1 MIRYF
6 LLFFLI
12 AIWSGES
19 SAYYKIILIG
29 TNGNSAPSRKETF
42 ESNLRNHLL
51 STPKVQVEDALQSQR
66 YQRMADFSLSSVSTQ
81 KFNTITKIS
90 SDSVLFVWASIKKYD
105 IIPQRKRLLWGKL
118 ETQMTV
124 SLNIYNPYCQKFLES
139 GDIDVSLEKPA
150 GFIMFHPVS
159 KAIHVSAIQRA
170 EILDELEDLAIQ
182 ECGKKIVS
190 ALDNGCH
197 EENDSTKNSS
207 DTGKQSLGND
217 EFDELLADSVELIG
231 NEKIEEKPLE

>member
-12 AIWSGES
+12 ALWSGES
-19 SAYYKIILIG
+19 SARYKIILIG
-29 TNGNSAPSRKETF
+29 TNSSNAPSRKGTF

-51 STPKVQVEDALQSQR
+51 STSELHVEDALQSQR
-66 YQRMADFSLSSVSTQ
+66 YQRMADFSVSSVSTQ
-81 KFNTITKIS
+81 KFDSITKNIP
-90 SDSVLFVWASIKKYD
+90 DSILFAWADIKKYD

-118 ETQMTV
+118 ETKMTV
-124 SLNIYNPYCQKFLES
+124 CLNIYDPYCQKFLES
-139 GDIDVSLEKPA
+139 GDIDVSSEKPA

-159 KAIHVSAIQRA
+159 KAIHVSAVQRA
-170 EILDELEDLAIQ
+170 EIFDELEELAIQ

-190 ALDNGCH
+190 ASDNGCTQ
-197 EENDSTKNSS
+197 ENDSTKNSS
-207 DTGKQSLGND
+207 DTSNQSLDND
-217 EFDELLADSVELIG
+217 EFDELLTDSVELIG